1 MGIAS
6 VQARVAEKKKTRGL
20 DVLLGV
26 SREPR
31 PIPNCGWLA
40 GFFFYVKPSGVGR
53 GDFVTLIRVSSQKAV
68 QSQGI
73 LPARLIFIML
83 LAEAPCIKSSQIY
96 RGCYTVARRYE
107 FYFRVANQYFT
118 NERSE

>member
-31 PIPNCGWLA
+31 PITNCGWLA
-40 GFFFYVKPSGVGR
+40 GFFVSDVG
-53 GDFVTLIRVSSQKAV
+53 G
-68 QSQGI
+68 
-73 LPARLIFIML
+73 
-83 LAEAPCIKSSQIY
+83 
-96 RGCYTVARRYE
+96 
-107 FYFRVANQYFT
+107 
-118 NERSE
+118 

>member
-6 VQARVAEKKKTRGL
+6 VQARVAEKKTRGL

-40 GFFFYVKPSGVGR
+40 GFFFVSNVG
-53 GDFVTLIRVSSQKAV
+53 G
-68 QSQGI
+68 
-73 LPARLIFIML
+73 
-83 LAEAPCIKSSQIY
+83 
-96 RGCYTVARRYE
+96 
-107 FYFRVANQYFT
+107 
-118 NERSE
+118 SEGRFCHFD